1 MAVVEENAFLST
13 KGDYNVEQTTWALK
27 ATQSQDV

>member
-1 MAVVEENAFLST
+1 MFLVGENFSLST
-13 KGDYNVEQTTWALK
+13 KCDNSVEQTTWALK